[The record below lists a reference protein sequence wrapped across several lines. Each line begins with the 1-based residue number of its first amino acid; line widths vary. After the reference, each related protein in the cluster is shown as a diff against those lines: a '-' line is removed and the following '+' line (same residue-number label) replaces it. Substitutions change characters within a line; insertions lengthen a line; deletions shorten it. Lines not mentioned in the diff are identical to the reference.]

1 MNKKVVV
8 AIATV
13 IILALCVLA
22 VVYGQGLIEMGLRAH
37 GMR

>member
-1 MNKKVVV
+1 MNRKLVV
-8 AIATV
+8 AIAIV

-22 VVYGQGLIEMGLRAH
+22 VVYGQSLIEMGLRAH

>member
-1 MNKKVVV
+1 MNRKLVA
-8 AIATV
+8 AIAIV

-22 VVYGQGLIEMGLRAH
+22 VVYGQGLIEMGLHAH

>member
-1 MNKKVVV
+1 MNKKLVV
-8 AIATV
+8 AIAIV

-22 VVYGQGLIEMGLRAH
+22 VVYGQNLIEMGLRAH

>member
-8 AIATV
+8 AIAVV

-22 VVYGQGLIEMGLRAH
+22 VVYGQGLIETGLRSH